1 MLLNNQSLSPSKVW
15 RYQISIIKCSYYN
28 FQGFFHISQQ
38 ISKISVFYYIPLST
52 YSITIKLTCLQQY
65 YRSNTLLKLLFVKRK
80 GSHSPPCWDEIA
92 NCLCNLNVMKIFIP
106 VFHMEVNIYGTN
118 WSSRFC
124 FFPVLII
131 YRDRGAGLQKVLVKC
146 NCMNFGWCLALN
158 RVTRSNKNI
167 LNNFQRYHG
176 YFQEGEMH
184 FVIKGSYVTS
194 F

>member
-92 NCLCNLNVMKIFIP
+92 NCLCNLNVMK
-106 VFHMEVNIYGTN
+106 NIY
-118 WSSRFC
+118 SSFSHGSEY
-124 FFPVLII
+124 LW
-131 YRDRGAGLQKVLVKC
+131 YKLKLKVLFFSC
-146 NCMNFGWCLALN
+146 FDYL
-158 RVTRSNKNI
+158 
-167 LNNFQRYHG
+167 
-176 YFQEGEMH
+176 
-184 FVIKGSYVTS
+184 
-194 F
+194 